1 VAVVRRNILTNAAA
15 RQKYIQGV
23 KLLKAEASGTTT
35 NSLGIP
41 GPGKQLSSYDLF
53 VVMHHWAM
61 MQFTPATQTDRNAA
75 HSGPVFLPWH
85 RWMLIQFQAQLQRVL
100 SDTTFGLPYWNW
112 AADGERPK
120 PQQPNADLWK
130 ATCLGGD
137 GTGAN
142 GAVETG
148 PFSEA
153 SGWRVEVAADVNG
166 TLRSVHRPLRRG
178 FDTGTGLPNKSQVQQ
193 ALDQPRYDNSPWN
206 STATGFRNRVEGWVP
221 AASAPHLH
229 NRVHVFVGGDMLI
242 SSSPNDP
249 VFYLNHCN
257 VDRIWAAWQKKH
269 ASEPYRPPQSAPQT
283 LFRHRP
289 DDPMYSIFAPATNGP
304 PSNQMLNVSALYS
317 YGSLTVA

>member
-1 VAVVRRNILTNAAA
+1 VAAVRRNILINANA

-23 KLLKAEASGTTT
+23 KLLKAEGSGTTT

-41 GPGKQLSSYDLF
+41 GPGKELSTYDLF

-85 RWMLIQFQAQLQRVL
+85 RWMLIQLQAQLQRVL
-100 SDTTFGLPYWNW
+100 SDATFGLPYWNW
-112 AADGERPK
+112 AADGDRPK
-120 PQQPNADLWK
+120 PQQPSSDLWK
-130 ATCLGGD
+130 TTCMGGD

-142 GAVETG
+142 GAVQTG

-178 FDTGTGLPNKSQVQQ
+178 FNTATGLPNKSQVQQ
-193 ALDQPRYDNSPWN
+193 ALGQTHYDNSPWN
-206 STATGFRNRVEGWVP
+206 STAASFRNRVEGWVP

-257 VDRIWAAWQKKH
+257 VDRIWAAWQKQH
-269 ASEPYRPPQSAPQT
+269 PSEPYRPPQSAPQT

-289 DDPMYSIFAPATNGP
+289 NDPMYSIFAPGTNGP
-304 PSNQMLNVSALYS
+304 SCNQMLNISSLYS